1 MNHTYRVEI
10 VNGQHLSG
18 RVGQKLE
25 EAMRLVADEMN
36 AANTATSRV
45 RVIDEMANE
54 VVFNVERKDGEW
66 VT

>member
-1 MNHTYRVEI
+1 MNHTYRIEI

-25 EAMRLVADEMN
+25 AAMRLVADEMN
-36 AANTATSRV
+36 AANTATSQV
-45 RVIDEMANE
+45 RVIDEMTNE
-54 VVFNVERKDGEW
+54 VVFNVDRKDGEW